1 MMTALARETIT
12 VDGTPVT
19 YLSGGSGEPLVFFH
33 GAGTFHGF
41 AFAEPWTENY
51 RVHVPFHPGF
61 GESADDDRI
70 TDMHDYVM
78 HYMELFDRLELEQ
91 VNLVGFSLG
100 GWMAARL
107 CTEFGHRIR
116 RLVLVA
122 PAGLRDPENPT
133 VDIFKLK
140 PDEIVERLAHN
151 FEVLRP
157 HLPEG
162 HDVDFI
168 VDRYREMS
176 STARVAWERLHDPK
190 LTRYLH
196 RITVPTMILWGDKD
210 RIIPVGQAAT
220 WAKSIPDAK
229 VHIVPDAGHLVLDEK
244 PEAVTTVSVFFG
256 AAC

>member
-1 MMTALARETIT
+1 MTALARETIT

-19 YLSGGSGEPLVFFH
+19 YLNGGSGEPLVFFH

-51 RVHVPFHPGF
+51 RVIVPFHPGF
-61 GESADDDRI
+61 GESGDDDRI
-70 TDMHDYVM
+70 ADMHDYVM

-122 PAGLRDPENPT
+122 PAGLRDPENPA

-140 PDEIVERLAHN
+140 PEEIMERLAHN

-196 RITVPTMILWGDKD
+196 RITVPTMILWGRQGQDYSRRSGRD
-210 RIIPVGQAAT
+210 VGQVDSGRQGSYRARRRAPGSGRET
-220 WAKSIPDAK
+220 GGGRDGI
-229 VHIVPDAGHLVLDEK
+229 
-244 PEAVTTVSVFFG
+244 
-256 AAC
+256 